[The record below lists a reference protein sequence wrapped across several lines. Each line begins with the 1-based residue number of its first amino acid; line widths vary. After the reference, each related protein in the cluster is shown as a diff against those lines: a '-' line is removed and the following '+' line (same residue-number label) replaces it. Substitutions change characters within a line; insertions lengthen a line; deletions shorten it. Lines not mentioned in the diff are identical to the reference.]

1 MKTFTERQAKY
12 EAIKLYLKEQHG
24 IRNPLENNPWLV
36 CSSLDPE
43 FYDECVYEVEGGE
56 VLVVTESER
65 DERWDESLESYID
78 DCVLPELPEM
88 SQQYF
93 DYEKWKRDAR
103 FDGAG
108 HCLGHYDGIEHEYKF
123 GEHWIYIYR
132 QN

>member
-12 EAIKLYLKEQHG
+12 EAIKQYLKDEHG
-24 IRNPLENNPWLV
+24 IYNPLENNPWLV

-43 FYDECVYEVEGGE
+43 FYDACVYEVEGGE

-65 DERWDESLESYID
+65 DERWDESLENYID
-78 DCVLPELPEM
+78 DCILPELPEM
-88 SQQYF
+88 AQQYF

-108 HCLGHYDGIEHEYKF
+108 HCLSGYDGVEHEYKF
-123 GEHWIYIYR
+123 GDHWIYIYR

>member
-12 EAIKLYLKEQHG
+12 AAIKLYLKEQHG
-24 IRNPLENNPWLV
+24 IHNPLENNPWLV
-36 CSSLDPE
+36 CSSMDPE
-43 FYDECVYEVEGGE
+43 FYDECVYEMEGFE

-65 DERWDESLESYID
+65 DERWNESLESYID
-78 DCVLPELPEM
+78 DCILPELPEM
-88 SQQYF
+88 AQRYF

-103 FDGAG
+103 YDGAG
-108 HCLGHYDGIEHEYKF
+108 HCLAHYDHVEHEYKF

>member
-1 MKTFTERQAKY
+1 MYSK
-12 EAIKLYLKEQHG
+12 KEQHG
-24 IRNPLENNPWLV
+24 IHNPLENNPWLV

-43 FYDECVYEVEGGE
+43 FYDACVYEVEGGE

-65 DERWDESLESYID
+65 DERWDENLESYID
-78 DCVLPELPEM
+78 ECILPELPEM
-88 SQQYF
+88 AQQYF

-108 HCLGHYDGIEHEYKF
+108 HCLSHYDGVEHEYKF

>member
-12 EAIKLYLKEQHG
+12 AAIKLYLKEQHG
-24 IRNPLENNPWLV
+24 IHNPLENNPWLV

-43 FYDECVYEVEGGE
+43 FYDACVYEVEGGE

-65 DERWDESLESYID
+65 DERWDENLESYID
-78 DCVLPELPEM
+78 ECILPELPEM
-88 SQQYF
+88 AQQYF

-108 HCLGHYDGIEHEYKF
+108 HCLSHYDGVEHEYKF